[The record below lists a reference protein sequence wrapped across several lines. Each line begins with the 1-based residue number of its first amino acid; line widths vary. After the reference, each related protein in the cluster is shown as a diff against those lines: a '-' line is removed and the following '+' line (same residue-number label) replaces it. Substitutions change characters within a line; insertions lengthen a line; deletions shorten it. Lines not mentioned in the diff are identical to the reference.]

1 MDFASLAL
9 GEGEV
14 ATVPPPSTNGASKN
28 GAGPDER
35 KGVSLDWVGDMS
47 AGRVVYLNSAVPGEV
62 EEVRRATAYAA
73 AAYCYAAIRYRA
85 EQISEPPLRV
95 VQDGADGDEAL
106 PDHPVSKLLA
116 DPSPDHDGGELVELT
131 QTYWDIDGDALW
143 AKDANLLGSTGRLTP
158 FTGSEYSVEQTAD
171 RIRGRFRLSTARG
184 PKPLQAEDVVYFA
197 YPNPGDRQRGLS
209 PTDVAIAMLNL
220 GQRTQATIRGLL
232 KNAVFPSIVVATHPD
247 WKPTEDELE
256 WYRQEI
262 ESHAAGPANAGK
274 PFVAL
279 GGSKVERVSFNLQE
293 VLPGELLDRVEA
305 TVASVYRIPPIV
317 LGYLVGLKN
326 SPWSQMEQAHRQAY
340 HDAIEP
346 QWRRIEKALTRQLL
360 RPVDPDPNRRIAFDR
375 SSVLALQDDESAK
388 VKDAKDA
395 TWWTVDERRRWT
407 GQEPLGG
414 KRGEHVEL
422 LDSRAGAGPRSA
434 DASPNADPGKGAD
447 GARSRPETK
456 ADERTE
462 LDAKWERFDL
472 LAKAQEE
479 TWATAC
485 LAQLRRDRKAVL
497 ELFDDT
503 VGKTDGAHET
513 KEPPT
518 ADPELIAG
526 LVRALAEKLDM
537 GPGWE
542 ETTTPLIR
550 STGRTAL
557 KVLAAELDI
566 AFSVLEPTLL
576 EYTRAEAAFLVKNIP
591 ATTRDRIAA
600 ELKAGLAEGESIP
613 ALRERIQDAWAFSR
627 ERAELIARTET
638 TRVTNGAQ
646 RQSMSD
652 YQASDDEVVVEKAWL
667 SARDARVRDAHQE
680 LDKDGDESGWI
691 GVDNAFENGL
701 DAPGEPNCRCT
712 LIYRIRD
719 AA

>member
-9 GEGEV
+9 GDGGA
-14 ATVPPPSTNGASKN
+14 ATAPPSSTNGASKN
-28 GAGPDER
+28 GAGPTER
-35 KGVSLDWVGDMS
+35 KGVSLGWVGDLS

-62 EEVRRATAYAA
+62 EKVQRATAYAA

-85 EQISEPPLRV
+85 EQVAEAPLRV
-95 VQDGADGDEAL
+95 VEETADGDEPL
-106 PDHPVSKLLA
+106 SDHPLTRLLT
-116 DPSPDHDGGELVELT
+116 DPSPDYDGGELVELT

-143 AKDANLLGSTGRLTP
+143 AKDDNLLGSTGRLTP
-158 FTGSEYSVEQTAD
+158 FSGGEYEVEQTAD
-171 RIRGRFRLSTARG
+171 RIRGRFRLTTARG
-184 PKPLQAEDVVYFA
+184 PKLLTADEVVYFA
-197 YPNPGDRQRGLS
+197 YPNPADRQRGLS
-209 PTDVAIAMLNL
+209 PTDVALAMLNL
-220 GQRTQATIRGLL
+220 GQATQATIRGLL
-232 KNAVFPSIVVATHPD
+232 KNAVFPSVVIATDPK
-247 WKPTEDELE
+247 WQPSEDELE
-256 WYRQEI
+256 WLRQEV
-262 ESHAAGPANAGK
+262 ESHQSGPANAGK
-274 PFVAL
+274 PFIAL
-279 GGSKVERVSFNLQE
+279 GGAKVDRVSFNLQE

-360 RPVDPDPNRRIAFDR
+360 RPVDPNTRRRIAFDR
-375 SSVLALQDDESAK
+375 SGVLALQDDEAAK
-388 VKDAKDA
+388 VRDAVA
-395 TWWTVDERRRWT
+395 AQFWTLDERRVWS
-407 GQEPLGG
+407 GQGPVGG
-414 KRGEHVEL
+414 PRGEWIEAI
-422 LDSRAGAGPRSA
+422 DGAGAGPGSA
-434 DASPNADPGKGAD
+434 DASPNADSGKGAR
-447 GARSRPETK
+447 GARSRPDTK
-456 ADERTE
+456 ADEPSA

-479 TWATAC
+479 TWSAAC

-503 VGKTDGAHET
+503 VGKADAAHET

-518 ADPELIAG
+518 ADPEKVAA

-537 GPGWE
+537 GAGWA

-550 STGRTAL
+550 STARTAL
-557 KVLAAELDI
+557 KELAAELNL

-652 YQASDDEVVVEKAWL
+652 YQASDDGVVVQKAWL
-667 SARDARVRDAHQE
+667 SARDASVRDSHQE
-680 LDKDGDESGWI
+680 LDKDGDESGWV
-691 GVDNAFENGL
+691 GVDDAFENGL

-712 LIYRIRD
+712 LIYRIQD
-719 AA
+719 AE